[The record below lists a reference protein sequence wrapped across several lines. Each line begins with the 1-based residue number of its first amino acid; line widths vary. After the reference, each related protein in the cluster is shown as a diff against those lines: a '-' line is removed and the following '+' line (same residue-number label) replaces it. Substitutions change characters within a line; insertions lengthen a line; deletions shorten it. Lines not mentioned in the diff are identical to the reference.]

1 MNYYDA
7 YDIVSP
13 SHPTIMQFD
22 EKVATSRA
30 SIVSKNSDNNLK
42 SLDNSCFH
50 YKTEFRS

>member
-13 SHPTIMQFD
+13 SHTTIMQLD
-22 EKVATSRA
+22 DKVATSRA
-30 SIVSKNSDNNLK
+30 SIVSKNSSNNLE

-50 YKTEFRS
+50 YEKEFRS